1 MYNRRNKACEG
12 TITREQL
19 TLVLVERMGL
29 LLVLTFILTHIPLFR
44 QLLDR
49 EIRFHLAFK
58 CMSLILKQLCMP

>member
-1 MYNRRNKACEG
+1 M
-12 TITREQL
+12 EQL

-29 LLVLTFILTHIPLFR
+29 LLILTFILTHIPLFR

-49 EIRFHLAFK
+49 EIHFHLAFK

>member
-1 MYNRRNKACEG
+1 MKGRSPV
-12 TITREQL
+12 EQL

-49 EIRFHLAFK
+49 EIHFHLAFK